1 AHGHRASR
9 DGRAH
14 RHPDAPVGSQ
24 DVVHAHRRP
33 DRQRDEG
40 ERAGSAGGGVL
51 RLHQQAD
58 RGGQLRR
65 ADLQLP
71 GGGGVSGAGKTIL
84 IVEDDQPSREI
95 VRLATSAQNHTLVE
109 AATGVDGLTL
119 AREQNPDL
127 IILDINMPGMSGLD
141 VCRKLRAEGSL
152 VPIIM
157 LTAKSD
163 TIDKVVGLEVGADDY
178 VTKPFE
184 MRELL
189 ARIGAHLRRSD
200 ADAAGE
206 TSSKSR
212 REFPGLVIDISR
224 RQVWRD
230 DVEVILT
237 VTEFNV
243 LALLTSR
250 PGQVFSR

>member
-1 AHGHRASR
+1 
-9 DGRAH
+9 
-14 RHPDAPVGSQ
+14 V
-24 DVVHAHRRP
+24 
-33 DRQRDEG
+33 
-40 ERAGSAGGGVL
+40 
-51 RLHQQAD
+51 
-58 RGGQLRR
+58 
-65 ADLQLP
+65 P
-71 GGGGVSGAGKTIL
+71 GTKNIL
-84 IVEDDQPSREI
+84 IIEDDAQSRQV
-95 VRLATSAQNHTLVE
+95 VRLATEAQSYTLTE
-109 AATGVDGLTL
+109 ASTGDEGLKL
-119 AREQNPDL
+119 ARASHPDL
-127 IILDINMPGMSGLD
+127 ILLDINMPGMSGLD

-184 MRELL
+184 VRELM

-206 TSSKSR
+206 GSRKAR

-250 PGQVFSR
+250 PGQVFSRSELLRDVWGYDVDIETRTVDAHVYRLRKKIEVESEKPQYVHSVPGIGYRFSVD

>member
-1 AHGHRASR
+1 
-9 DGRAH
+9 
-14 RHPDAPVGSQ
+14 V
-24 DVVHAHRRP
+24 
-33 DRQRDEG
+33 
-40 ERAGSAGGGVL
+40 
-51 RLHQQAD
+51 
-58 RGGQLRR
+58 
-65 ADLQLP
+65 P
-71 GGGGVSGAGKTIL
+71 GTKNIL
-84 IVEDDQPSREI
+84 MIEDDPNSRQI
-95 VRLATSAQNHTLVE
+95 VRLATEAQSYTLTE
-109 AATGVDGLTL
+109 ASTGDEGLEL
-119 AREQNPDL
+119 ARASDPDL
-127 IILDINMPGMSGLD
+127 ILLDINMPGMSGLD

-184 MRELL
+184 VRELM

-206 TSSKSR
+206 ATNKSR

-250 PGQVFSR
+250 PGQVFSRSELLRDVWGYDVDIETRTVDAHVYRLRKKIEIDSEKPAYVHSVPGIGYRFSVD

>member
-1 AHGHRASR
+1 VSGNKKILIIEDDAHSRQVVKLATEAQSYTLTEATTGDEGLELARAS
-9 DGRAH
+9 D
-14 RHPDAPVGSQ
+14 
-24 DVVHAHRRP
+24 
-33 DRQRDEG
+33 
-40 ERAGSAGGGVL
+40 
-51 RLHQQAD
+51 
-58 RGGQLRR
+58 
-65 ADLQLP
+65 
-71 GGGGVSGAGKTIL
+71 
-84 IVEDDQPSREI
+84 
-95 VRLATSAQNHTLVE
+95 
-109 AATGVDGLTL
+109 
-119 AREQNPDL
+119 PDL
-127 IILDINMPGMSGLD
+127 ILLDINMPGMSGLD

-184 MRELL
+184 VRELM

-206 TSSKSR
+206 ASSKAR

-250 PGQVFSR
+250 PGQVFSRSELLRDVWGYDVDIETRTVDAHVYRLRKKIEVDSERPQYIHSVPGIGYRFSVD

>member
-1 AHGHRASR
+1 
-9 DGRAH
+9 
-14 RHPDAPVGSQ
+14 V
-24 DVVHAHRRP
+24 
-33 DRQRDEG
+33 
-40 ERAGSAGGGVL
+40 
-51 RLHQQAD
+51 
-58 RGGQLRR
+58 
-65 ADLQLP
+65 P
-71 GGGGVSGAGKTIL
+71 GTKNIL
-84 IVEDDQPSREI
+84 IIEDDAQSRQV
-95 VRLATSAQNHTLVE
+95 VRLATEAQSYTLTE
-109 AATGVDGLTL
+109 ASTGDEGLEL
-119 AREQNPDL
+119 ARASDPDL
-127 IILDINMPGMSGLD
+127 ILLDINMPGMSGLD

-184 MRELL
+184 VRELM

-200 ADAAGE
+200 ADAAGAA
-206 TSSKSR
+206 SSKAR

-250 PGQVFSR
+250 PGQVFSRSELLRDVWGYDVDIETRTVDAHVYRLRKKIEVDSEKPQYVHSVPGIGYRFSVD

>member
-1 AHGHRASR
+1 MPPS
-9 DGRAH
+9 
-14 RHPDAPVGSQ
+14 
-24 DVVHAHRRP
+24 
-33 DRQRDEG
+33 
-40 ERAGSAGGGVL
+40 
-51 RLHQQAD
+51 
-58 RGGQLRR
+58 
-65 ADLQLP
+65 
-71 GGGGVSGAGKTIL
+71 KKIL
-84 IVEDDQPSREI
+84 IIEDDPQNRQI
-95 VRLATSAQNHTLVE
+95 VRLAAEAQSYNLTE
-109 AATGVDGLTL
+109 ATTGDEGLEMARAT
-119 AREQNPDL
+119 NPDL
-127 IILDINMPGMSGLD
+127 ILLDINMPGMSGLD

-152 VPIIM
+152 LPIIM

-184 MRELL
+184 VRELM

-206 TSSKSR
+206 ASNKSR
-212 REFPGLVIDISR
+212 REFPGLIIDISR

-230 DVEVILT
+230 DVEVVLT

-250 PGQVFSR
+250 PGQVFSRSELLRDVWGYDVDIETRTVDAHVYRLRKKIEVDSEKPEYVHSVPGIGYRFSVD

>member
-1 AHGHRASR
+1 M
-9 DGRAH
+9 
-14 RHPDAPVGSQ
+14 
-24 DVVHAHRRP
+24 
-33 DRQRDEG
+33 
-40 ERAGSAGGGVL
+40 
-51 RLHQQAD
+51 
-58 RGGQLRR
+58 
-65 ADLQLP
+65 
-71 GGGGVSGAGKTIL
+71 I
-84 IVEDDQPSREI
+84 EDDPNSRQI
-95 VRLATSAQNHTLVE
+95 VRLATEAQSYSLTE
-109 AATGVDGLTL
+109 ASTGDEGLEL
-119 AREQNPDL
+119 ARASDPDL
-127 IILDINMPGMSGLD
+127 ILLDINMPGMSGLD

-184 MRELL
+184 VRELM

-206 TSSKSR
+206 ATNKSR

-250 PGQVFSR
+250 PGQVFSRSELLRDVWGYDVDIETRTVDAHVYRLRKKIEIDSEKPAYVHSVPGIGYRFSVD

>member
-1 AHGHRASR
+1 MPPS
-9 DGRAH
+9 
-14 RHPDAPVGSQ
+14 
-24 DVVHAHRRP
+24 
-33 DRQRDEG
+33 
-40 ERAGSAGGGVL
+40 
-51 RLHQQAD
+51 
-58 RGGQLRR
+58 
-65 ADLQLP
+65 
-71 GGGGVSGAGKTIL
+71 KNIL
-84 IVEDDQPSREI
+84 IIEDDAQNRQL
-95 VRLATSAQNHTLVE
+95 VRLAAEAQSYNLSEATSGDE
-109 AATGVDGLTL
+109 GLEM
-119 AREQNPDL
+119 ARANNPDL
-127 IILDINMPGMSGLD
+127 ILLDINMPGMSGLD

-184 MRELL
+184 VRELM
-189 ARIGAHLRRSD
+189 ARIGAHLRRSE
-200 ADAAGE
+200 AEAAGDA
-206 TSSKSR
+206 SNKSR

-250 PGQVFSR
+250 PGQVFSRSELLRDVWGYDVDIETRTVDAHVYRLRKKIEVDSERPRYIHSVPGIGYRFAAD

>member
-1 AHGHRASR
+1 MPTAKS
-9 DGRAH
+9 
-14 RHPDAPVGSQ
+14 
-24 DVVHAHRRP
+24 
-33 DRQRDEG
+33 
-40 ERAGSAGGGVL
+40 
-51 RLHQQAD
+51 
-58 RGGQLRR
+58 
-65 ADLQLP
+65 
-71 GGGGVSGAGKTIL
+71 IL
-84 IVEDDQPSREI
+84 IIEDDPQSRQM
-95 VRLATSAQNHTLVE
+95 VRLAAEAQSYTLIE
-109 AATGVDGLTL
+109 AATGDEGLEL
-119 AREQNPDL
+119 ARASDPDL
-127 IILDINMPGMSGLD
+127 ILLDINMPGMSGLD

-206 TSSKSR
+206 ATSKSR

-230 DVEVILT
+230 EVEVILT

-243 LALLTSR
+243 LSLLTSR
-250 PGQVFSR
+250 PGQVFSRSELLRDVWGYDVDIETRTVDAHVYRLRKKIEADSEKPTYVHSVPGIGYRFSVD

>member
-1 AHGHRASR
+1 
-9 DGRAH
+9 
-14 RHPDAPVGSQ
+14 V
-24 DVVHAHRRP
+24 
-33 DRQRDEG
+33 
-40 ERAGSAGGGVL
+40 
-51 RLHQQAD
+51 
-58 RGGQLRR
+58 
-65 ADLQLP
+65 P
-71 GGGGVSGAGKTIL
+71 GTKNIL
-84 IVEDDQPSREI
+84 MIEDDPNSRQI
-95 VRLATSAQNHTLVE
+95 VRLATEAQSYTLTE
-109 AATGVDGLTL
+109 ASTGDEGLEL
-119 AREQNPDL
+119 ARASNPDL
-127 IILDINMPGMSGLD
+127 ILLDINMPGMSGLD

-184 MRELL
+184 VRELM

-206 TSSKSR
+206 ASAKSR

-230 DVEVILT
+230 DIEVVLT

-243 LALLTSR
+243 LSLLTAR
-250 PGQVFSR
+250 PGQVFSRSELLRDVWGYEVDIETRTVDAHVYRLRKKIEIDSEKPQYVHSVPGIGYRFSVD